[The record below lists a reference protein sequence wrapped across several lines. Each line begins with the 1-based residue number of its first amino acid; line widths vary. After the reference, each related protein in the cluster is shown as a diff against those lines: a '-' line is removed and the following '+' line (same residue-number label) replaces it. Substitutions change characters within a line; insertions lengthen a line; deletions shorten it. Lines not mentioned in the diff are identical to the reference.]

1 MRKHW
6 YCVPHTLIGRYASEY
21 YGCKNNYEKD
31 DLVELVVKYF
41 EKVDAGDPSYLD
53 LFSEDVDFFFPK

>member
-1 MRKHW
+1 M
-6 YCVPHTLIGRYASEY
+6 
-21 YGCKNNYEKD
+21 EKD

-53 LFSEDVDFFFPK
+53 LFS